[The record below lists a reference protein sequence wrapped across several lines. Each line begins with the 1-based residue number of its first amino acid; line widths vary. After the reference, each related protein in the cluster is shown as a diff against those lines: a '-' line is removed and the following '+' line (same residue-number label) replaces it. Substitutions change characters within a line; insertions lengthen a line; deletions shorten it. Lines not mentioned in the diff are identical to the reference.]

1 MADFTPIT
9 TQEQLDAVIGDRLKR
24 ERETVSKRYGD
35 YDTLK
40 EKVTDYEKQI
50 GDLTR
55 AAEDAAKKYAGY
67 DQQLADLQ
75 AKVKGYETASVKTR
89 IAHETGLP
97 YELAGRLTGER
108 EEDIRKDAEGLAKLL
123 GGGSGRSAPPR
134 KDSEPAGND
143 KRAALRALSAQLA
156 GED

>member
-1 MADFTPIT
+1 MAEFTPIT
-9 TQEQLDAVIGDRLKR
+9 TQEQLDALIGDRLKR
-24 ERETVSKRYGD
+24 ERETISKRYSD

-40 EKVTDYEKQI
+40 TKVADYEKQI

-67 DQQLADLQ
+67 DQQMSELQ
-75 AKVKGYETASVKTR
+75 SRVKGYETASVKTR

-97 YELAGRLTGER
+97 YELAGRLSGDS

-123 GGGSGRSAPPR
+123 GSSRQAPPPR
-134 KDSEPAGND
+134 KDSEGGADG
-143 KRAALRALSAQLA
+143 KRSALRALSAQLA
-156 GED
+156 EAD